1 MALRLSG
8 EDVIG
13 PPPPPRH
20 SRNFSNNTNNSN
32 NAPPTIPTRQK
43 IFNFFI
49 GVKDSIVDWLTQ
61 YRIFRIPLL
70 NWFIIVFYAAFLIR
84 LSLRFK
90 QLYNQRALITMMVT
104 NILLYGLAD
113 TLAQT
118 LSSMIAFKPEPEDQH
133 HPGFVRYVL
142 EKGRPRR
149 ILLNEDDNEEA
160 DLLELQLE
168 IGEGGQRN
176 SSIQQQQLPHRNSS
190 NKAEIFHFRRLA
202 LFSVW
207 GFILSFFQSPWYAFL
222 NNSLNEDNMFLS
234 VLRRVLTDQLC
245 FSPISLLAFFT
256 YTTAVMEGGDRAA
269 VVHKLKTAYLPTI
282 VLNYAIWPAAQ
293 FINFLFIPSPM
304 QIPFSST
311 LGVFWNAYLSLKNAS
326 S

>member
-1 MALRLSG
+1 MAPRLAG
-8 EDVIG
+8 ADVIAAS
-13 PPPPPRH
+13 PTPPPPRH
-20 SRNFSNNTNNSN
+20 SRNLSREGN
-32 NAPPTIPTRQK
+32 PGPRQRVPLRRR
-43 IFNFFI
+43 IHDLTVR
-49 GVKDSIVDWLTQ
+49 VKDAIVDFLTQ
-61 YRIFRIPLL
+61 YRVFRVPIL
-70 NWFIIVFYAAFLIR
+70 NWMIIVLYAAFLIR

-90 QLYNQRALITMMVT
+90 QLYSQRALITMMVT

-118 LSSMIAFKPEPEDQH
+118 LSSMIAFRPEPEDQR

-149 ILLNEDDNEEA
+149 ILLYEEDHEEA
-160 DLLELQLE
+160 DLLELGLGDDQFA
-168 IGEGGQRN
+168 RD
-176 SSIQQQQLPHRNSS
+176 QQPPPPPDTGA
-190 NKAEIFHFRRLA
+190 KMEIFHFRRLA
-202 LFSVW
+202 LFTVW

-256 YTTAVMEGGDRAA
+256 YTTAVMEGGDRNA
-269 VVHKLKTAYLPTI
+269 VVQKLKTAYLPTL